1 MVFYLRYVDNNISRA
16 SDFDQS
22 HHWNNNTGK
31 YVMIKK
37 KRWQNTI
44 LLKTNVLWS
53 SPGNNQ
59 SMTKR
64 LVNLPN
70 LKIYTRAWLCI
81 IIRDSPIS
89 KLSYHANSSI
99 IFYTQTTPKFTD
111 LTNSLHI
118 YYTHTSDKSLNI
130 FTRINIISQSLLV
143 GNTSFGY
150 KTC

>member
-1 MVFYLRYVDNNISRA
+1 
-16 SDFDQS
+16 
-22 HHWNNNTGK
+22 
-31 YVMIKK
+31 
-37 KRWQNTI
+37 
-44 LLKTNVLWS
+44 
-53 SPGNNQ
+53 
-59 SMTKR
+59 MTKR
-64 LVNLPN
+64 LLNLPN
-70 LKIYTRAWLCI
+70 LKIYTRAWLFI